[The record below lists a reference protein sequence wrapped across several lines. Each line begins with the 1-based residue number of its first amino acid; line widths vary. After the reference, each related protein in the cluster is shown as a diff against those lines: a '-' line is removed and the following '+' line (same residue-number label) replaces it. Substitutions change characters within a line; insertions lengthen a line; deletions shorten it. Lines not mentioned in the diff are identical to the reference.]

1 MYNWKAEI
9 GDKVLKD
16 SDGVSYGDIDLKN
29 LEKFSVMNG
38 DEEVGSVDLS
48 NGKIEI
54 LGKVKVKAGALASR
68 DLIWIK
74 RNIAQPGFPL
84 KTTYLL
90 GYYEDGKKVCYSISE
105 DGNAVKQ
112 K

>member
-9 GDKVLKD
+9 EDEVLED
-16 SDGVSYGDIDLKN
+16 SKGASYGDIDLSN
-29 LEKFSVMNG
+29 LDKFSVMDG
-38 DEEVGSVDLS
+38 DEEVGSVDLK

-54 LGKVKVKAGALASR
+54 LGKVKVKAGILESR

-74 RNIAQPGFPL
+74 RNIAQPGTPL

-90 GYYEDGKKVCYSISE
+90 GYYVGGEKISYLISE
-105 DGNAVKQ
+105 DGTVSKQ

>member
-9 GDKVLKD
+9 GEEVLND
-16 SDGVSYGDIDLKN
+16 SEGASYGDIDLKK
-29 LEKFSVMNG
+29 LDKFSVMNG
-38 DEEVGSVDLS
+38 DEEIGSVDLS

-54 LGKVKVKAGALASR
+54 FGKVKVKAGSLKNR

-74 RNIAQPGFPL
+74 RNIAQPGAPL
-84 KTTYLL
+84 KTSYLL
-90 GYYEDGKKVCYSISE
+90 GYYANGVKVSYLISE
-105 DGNAVKQ
+105 DGTVTKQ

>member
-9 GDKVLKD
+9 GDEVLE
-16 SDGVSYGDIDLKN
+16 DGKGASYGDVDLSN
-29 LEKFSVMNG
+29 LDNFTVLDG
-38 DEEVGSVDLS
+38 DEEVGSVDLK

-54 LGKVKVKAGALASR
+54 LGKVKVKAGSLESR

-74 RNIAQPGFPL
+74 RNIAQPGAPL

-90 GYYEDGKKVCYSISE
+90 GYYDKGVKVCYAISE
-105 DGNAVKQ
+105 DGTVTKQ

>member
-9 GDKVLKD
+9 GEKVLED
-16 SDGVSYGDIDLKN
+16 SKGSSYGDIDLKD
-29 LEKFSVMNG
+29 LDKFSVMNG
-38 DEEVGSVDLS
+38 DEEIGSVDLK

-54 LGKVKVKAGALASR
+54 LGKVKVKAGNLASR

-74 RNIAQPGFPL
+74 RNIAQPGAPL
-84 KTTYLL
+84 KTNYLL
-90 GYYEDGKKVCYSISE
+90 GYYVDGEKVSFLIGDE
-105 DGNAVKQ
+105 TVTKQ